1 MQQVDLPV
9 GDLGGDLG
17 GDPGAVP
24 PGAGAPV
31 STARRWAADPLP
43 LLGLLAVA
51 GVVLGAVHL
60 TVTAIPW
67 PVPALLAV
75 VAAGLALSGST

>member
-1 MQQVDLPV
+1 M
-9 GDLGGDLG
+9 GDLSTS
-17 GDPGAVP
+17 PA
-24 PGAGAPV
+24 AP
-31 STARRWAADPLP
+31 SPARRWVADPLP

-51 GVVLGAVHL
+51 GVTLGILHL
-60 TVTAIPW
+60 SGTAIPW